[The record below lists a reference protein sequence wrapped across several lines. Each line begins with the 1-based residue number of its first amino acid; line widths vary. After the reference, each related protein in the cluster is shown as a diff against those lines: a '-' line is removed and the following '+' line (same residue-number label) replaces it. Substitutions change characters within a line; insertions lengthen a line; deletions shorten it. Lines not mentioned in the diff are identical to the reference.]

1 MNRPMNRRLLVAV
14 AVGVLLFEALTG
26 YVLDQ
31 YGGEQYWP
39 GLATG
44 FGASLA
50 AFVLALEWER
60 FRDKAAVERDAEE
73 ANAARQT
80 EARKRLLALEK
91 ELRRN
96 RVSIELLKKRLPA
109 GRRAITVTD
118 FLHPELLD
126 AAWGS
131 SGERLGDLLAE
142 YDLVADLAAFYG
154 RLEELGGESGIGRIR
169 HRTAS
174 RSSYIDTMAQ
184 ALAEMLDEVDGL
196 IDRVQTQAANP
207 EVRTLGVQHVKSLG
221 VCCRNGR
228 ARNRG
233 SPRQREL
240 VQALVGIAVGGA
252 ARWARPPLERGG
264 REAHEERPIRAR
276 GRTLFAEACDVEL

>member
-60 FRDKAAVERDAEE
+60 FRDKAAVERAAEE
-73 ANAARQT
+73 ANAARHA

-154 RLEELGGESGIGRIR
+154 RLEELRWRIR
-169 HRTAS
+169 HPTNQAS
-174 RSSYIDTMAQ
+174 
-184 ALAEMLDEVDGL
+184 DG
-196 IDRVQTQAANP
+196 VT
-207 EVRTLGVQHVKSLG
+207 
-221 VCCRNGR
+221 
-228 ARNRG
+228 
-233 SPRQREL
+233 EL
-240 VQALVGIAVGGA
+240 VHRHHGA
-252 ARWARPPLERGG
+252 GTSRDAR
-264 REAHEERPIRAR
+264 R
-276 GRTLFAEACDVEL
+276 GRRSHRPRSDSGSQPGSAHSRRPAREVSWGLLP